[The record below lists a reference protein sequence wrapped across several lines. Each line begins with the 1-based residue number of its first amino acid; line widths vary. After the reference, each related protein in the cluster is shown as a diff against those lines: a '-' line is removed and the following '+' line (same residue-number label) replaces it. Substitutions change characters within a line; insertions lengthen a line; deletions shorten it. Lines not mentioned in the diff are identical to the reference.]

1 MNEPRDI
8 VTLRGRK
15 PVSKGVFDF
24 RGNKL
29 KVGIFRLNKTFLAA
43 INTKSWETIDV
54 RYQVVASLG
63 FYNWLE
69 ENGYRVKQK
78 QKQRDLTD
86 TNPPYYWLE
95 ID

>member
-1 MNEPRDI
+1 MNV

-15 PVSKGVFDF
+15 PVAKGVFDF

-29 KVGIFRLNKTFLAA
+29 DIGIFRVNKSFLATIKPKCWGA
-43 INTKSWETIDV
+43 IEIKHFT
-54 RYQVVASLG
+54 VASLG

-78 QKQRDLTD
+78 QKQRDLTN
-86 TNPPYYWLE
+86 TNPPYFWLE